1 MLKLEKSNQNRD
13 KFSTTRRTFVLLWIR
28 RGCQEYV
35 CIDKMEEN
43 MRTIFETTTVIQPV
57 RAVADAA
64 QVMEKKNG

>member
-1 MLKLEKSNQNRD
+1 
-13 KFSTTRRTFVLLWIR
+13 
-28 RGCQEYV
+28 
-35 CIDKMEEN
+35 MEEN